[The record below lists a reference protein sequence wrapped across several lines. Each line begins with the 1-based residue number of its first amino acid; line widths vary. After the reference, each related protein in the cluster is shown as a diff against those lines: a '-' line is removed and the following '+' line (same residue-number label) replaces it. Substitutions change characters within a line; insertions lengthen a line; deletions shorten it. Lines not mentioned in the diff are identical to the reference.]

1 MSSSPDVT
9 LILAVRGNCSCGQC
23 LDSTVVTSHIRRQ
36 IYDLPEVQLIITE
49 YQAETKI
56 CPACQKTNQA
66 CFPIEAAARVQYGSR
81 VHGLATYLNVAHF
94 IPFERTSEIINVL
107 CGADLSDGTIDSSLK
122 VAANELLGFETN
134 LKAGLEKQAVLNADE
149 TGCKIAGKLNWIHV
163 LSCEMLTFYAHHQK
177 RGYAAIE
184 YMGVLPTY
192 KGTVMH
198 DAWSTYFRLLAIHAL
213 CNAHLL
219 RELRALA
226 EHYQQ
231 VWAGELRVALQGVY
245 HAYKGG
251 LLTEHNKTMF
261 LTRFD
266 ELLEMGLTANPVQP
280 RGLSKRGRVAQ
291 SKGRNLALR
300 CKQHKDAVLRF
311 LLDARVPFDNN
322 LAERDIRMVCVKRK
336 VSGGFRSAEGAAA
349 FCRIRSY
356 ISTLKKQGMNVWDGL
371 VSVFRGVTIM
381 PKFIC

>member
-1 MSSSPDVT
+1 MSETPDVI
-9 LILAVRGNCSCGQC
+9 LILAMKGHCSCGQC
-23 LDSTVVTSHIRRQ
+23 LDSVGAINHLKRQ
-36 IYDLPEVQLIITE
+36 IHDLPEVKIKVTE

-56 CPACQKTNQA
+56 CPTCLKVNQA
-66 CFPIEAAARVQYGSR
+66 SFPVEVAARVQYGPR
-81 VHGLATYLNVAHF
+81 IHGLATYLNVAHF

-107 CGADLSDGTIDSSLK
+107 CGANLSDGTIDLSLK
-122 VAANELLGFETN
+122 IAAEELLGFESN
-134 LKAGLEKQAVLNADE
+134 LKAGLLEQAVLHADE
-149 TGCKIAGKLNWIHV
+149 TGCKVAGKLHWVHI
-163 LSCEMLTFYAHHQK
+163 LSCEILTFYAHHQK
-177 RGYAAIE
+177 RGYEAIE
-184 YMGVLPTY
+184 YMGVLPNY

-198 DAWSTYFRLLAIHAL
+198 DAWSTYFRLLAMHAL

-231 VWAGELRVALQGVY
+231 VWAGELRIALQGVY
-245 HAYKGG
+245 HAFKSGS
-251 LLTEHNKTMF
+251 LTESSTTSF
-261 LTRFD
+261 LSRYD
-266 ELLEMGLTANPVQP
+266 QLLEIGLNANPVQT
-280 RGLSKRGRVAQ
+280 RSSSKRGRVAQ

-300 CKQHKDAVLRF
+300 LQQHKDAVLRF
-311 LLDARVPFDNN
+311 LLDANVPFDNN

-336 VSGGFRSAEGAAA
+336 VSGGFRSAEGATA

-371 VSVFRGVTIM
+371 VSVFRGAVIM